1 MEYKAIILQK
11 HTRAWLARKN
21 LSKFRCAAVVIQ
33 CYFRRMKAKQ
43 ELKALKIE
51 ARSAEHLKRLNIGM
65 ENKVVQLQR
74 KIDEQVKFTVSCSV
88 VCTCIS
94 LVFCMEAFTNGR
106 LHFVCL
112 RIHKIL
118 PSSTTWWNSMKV

>member
-1 MEYKAIILQK
+1 MLPYFFPCLLYVAMCSCAFKILTEYKAIILQK

-21 LSKFRCAAVVIQ
+21 FTKFRCAAVIIQ

-74 KIDEQVKFTVSCSV
+74 KIDEQVKFLGVLLCCV
-88 VCTCIS
+88 
-94 LVFCMEAFTNGR
+94 NP
-106 LHFVCL
+106 H
-112 RIHKIL
+112 L
-118 PSSTTWWNSMKV
+118 PSVLHGTIC